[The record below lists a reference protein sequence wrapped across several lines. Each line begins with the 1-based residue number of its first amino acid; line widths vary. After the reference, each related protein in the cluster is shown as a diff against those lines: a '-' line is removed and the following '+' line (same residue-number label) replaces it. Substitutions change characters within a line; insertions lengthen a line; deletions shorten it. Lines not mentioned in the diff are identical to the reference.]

1 MHINLTRDSV
11 AMGDDVDAPHAH
23 RFSMPDGSTLA
34 QVLQTVLSQR
44 YLASITGGEATWVA
58 LLEQKPIAVLAQQWQ
73 QPVLLGPDL
82 VLPPNVAVQLHFRYR
97 TQQDPEEVLA
107 ELRKQAV

>member
-23 RFSMPDGSTLA
+23 HFSMPDGSTLN
-34 QVLQTVLSQR
+34 QVLQVVLRQH
-44 YLASITGGEATWVA
+44 YLASIAGGKATWVA
-58 LLEQKPIAVLAQQWQ
+58 LLDQRPIAVLAQQWQ

-82 VLPPNVAVQLHFRYR
+82 VLPPNVAVQLHFRYH
-97 TQQDPEEVLA
+97 TQQDPEVALA
-107 ELRKQAV
+107 ELRKRAV